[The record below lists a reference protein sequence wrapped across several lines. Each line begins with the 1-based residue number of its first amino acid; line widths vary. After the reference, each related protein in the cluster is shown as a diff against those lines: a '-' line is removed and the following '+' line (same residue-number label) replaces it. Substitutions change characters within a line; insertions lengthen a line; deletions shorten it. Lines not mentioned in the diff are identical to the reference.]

1 VVVALSAPAARAGS
15 VANAPGATASAA
27 NAAAAPLPATG
38 VSTLTDDVV
47 ASAASC
53 DDARLRFVFE
63 SLVRHLHAFVDEV
76 ELTPEEWLAGVRF
89 LTATGHKCD
98 EYRQEF
104 MMLSDTLGVTS
115 LVDEIAQRGRTG
127 GSESSVLGPFYTE
140 NPPQVAYGESIAAE
154 AGGGV
159 RLVVR
164 GFVRDGDGAGIAG
177 AVLDV
182 WGTDGAGLY
191 DSQHAERIVD
201 CRGRVRTAD
210 DGSFAFRTVVPQSYS
225 IPTDGPVGAMLQRL
239 GRHTFRPAHLH
250 FRISANGFAPL
261 TTAIYAA
268 GDPYLTS
275 DAVFGVRASLIE
287 EFRSGDASGT
297 AMLERDFT
305 LAKVRPA

>member
-1 VVVALSAPAARAGS
+1 MSAPAGIGS
-15 VANAPGATASAA
+15 VATGSVA
-27 NAAAAPLPATG
+27 NAAAAPVPVAG
-38 VSTLTDDVV
+38 VSTLTEEVV
-47 ASAASC
+47 ASAAAC
-53 DDARLRFVFE
+53 EDARLRFVFE
-63 SLVRHLHAFVDEV
+63 SLVRHLHEFVREV

-89 LTATGHKCD
+89 LTATGYKCD

-115 LVDEIAQRGRTG
+115 LVDEIAHRTSTG
-127 GSESSVLGPFYTE
+127 ASESSVLGPFYTE
-140 NPPQVAYGESIAAE
+140 NPPEVAHGESIAAE
-154 AGGGV
+154 GGGGTP
-159 RLVVR
+159 LMVR
-164 GFVRDGDGAGIAG
+164 GYVRDADGVGIAR

-191 DSQHAERIVD
+191 DSQHAERVVD

-250 FRISANGFAPL
+250 FRISADGFAPL

-268 GDPYLTS
+268 GDPYLAS

-287 EFRSGDASGT
+287 EFRGGDGSGT
-297 AMLERDFT
+297 ALLERDFT
-305 LAKVRPA
+305 LAKAPQA

>member
-1 VVVALSAPAARAGS
+1 VVVAMS
-15 VANAPGATASAA
+15 ASAA
-27 NAAAAPLPATG
+27 AG

-47 ASAASC
+47 ASAAAC
-53 DDARLRFVFE
+53 EDARLRFVFQ
-63 SLVRHLHAFVDEV
+63 SLVRHLHAFVEEV
-76 ELTPEEWLAGVRF
+76 QLTPDEWLAGVRF

-115 LVDEIAQRGRTG
+115 LVDQIAHRASTG
-127 GSESSVLGPFYTE
+127 ASESSVLGPFYTE
-140 NPPQVAYGESIAAE
+140 NPPEVAHGGSIAAE

-159 RLVVR
+159 PLAVR
-164 GFVRDGDGAGIAG
+164 GFVRDADGAGIAG

-182 WGTDGAGLY
+182 WGTDGGGLY
-191 DSQHAERIVD
+191 DSQHAERVVD

-250 FRISANGFAPL
+250 FRISADGFAPL

-268 GDPYLTS
+268 GDPYLAS
-275 DAVFGVRASLIE
+275 DAVFGVRASLVE
-287 EFRSGDASGT
+287 EFRRDDASGT
-297 AMLERDFT
+297 ATLERDFT
-305 LAKVRPA
+305 LARTGAR